1 VGGAR
6 WLPAA
11 VLLIVVLLR
20 FTHPPI
26 WVTGVGLFGVATVV
40 FGIVYWLQWR
50 KRWLGRGPARS

>member
-20 FTHPPI
+20 FTHTLI
-26 WVTGVGLFGVATVV
+26 WVTDVGVGLFGDATVV
-40 FGIVYWLQWR
+40 FGIVYWLQWH
-50 KRWLGRGPARS
+50 KRWPG